1 MKKKISKTLSILLP
15 ILLGVFL
22 TVYTYNSF
30 TPEQLEEMKSYF
42 RNADYTYIAIA
53 MFFGLISHG
62 ARAYRW
68 KYMLEHMGY
77 TSPFKNNFMA
87 VWVAYFMNM
96 TIPRSGEVSRALVL
110 KKYEDIPFDKAFGS
124 IIAER
129 VVDLI
134 LLLLF
139 IGAAIILQFD
149 VLGLYLSDLFKDVPV
164 EKMLIYGAIS
174 ILLFIASILLFIY
187 SKSKWILMIKVKISG
202 LTEGVLSI
210 WKMKTKWPFFFYTAV
225 IWVAYVLTF
234 YAAIFALEE
243 TSGISFG
250 VVVTAFVIGSL
261 AISFS
266 NGGFGVF
273 PVAIAGILALYG
285 ISKEAGTA
293 FGWII
298 WTSQT
303 VMIIVLGGLSFL
315 LLPILNRKK

>member
-1 MKKKISKTLSILLP
+1 LRKKISKTLSILLP

-22 TVYTYNSF
+22 TIYTYNSF

-42 RNADYTYIAIA
+42 RNADYTYIFIA
-53 MFFGLISHG
+53 LIFGFISHA

-68 KYMLEHMGY
+68 KFMLEHMGY
-77 TSPFKNNFMA
+77 HSPFKNNFMA

-129 VVDLI
+129 VIDFI
-134 LLLLF
+134 ILLLF
-139 IGAAIILQFD
+139 IATAVLLQFD
-149 VLGLYLSDLFKDVPV
+149 VLKTFLLNTIPV
-164 EKMLIYGAIS
+164 EKLLVYGIVAFVVFLS
-174 ILLFIASILLFIY
+174 AILLFIY
-187 SKSKWILMIKVKISG
+187 SKSKWILMIKGKISG
-202 LTEGVLSI
+202 LTEGLFSV
-210 WKMKTKWPFFFYTAV
+210 WKMEKKWPFLFYTAI
-225 IWVAYVLTF
+225 IWLAYVLTF
-234 YAAIFALEE
+234 YTAIFALEE

-273 PVAIAGILALYG
+273 PVLIAGILALYG
-285 ISKEAGTA
+285 VSKEAGTA

-303 VMIIVLGGLSFL
+303 VQIIILGGLSFL

>member
-1 MKKKISKTLSILLP
+1 LKKKISKTLSILLP

-22 TVYTYNSF
+22 TIYTYNSF

-42 RNADYTYIAIA
+42 RNADYTYILIA
-53 MFFGLISHG
+53 LVFGFISHA

-68 KYMLEHMGY
+68 RFMLEHMGY
-77 TSPFKNNFMA
+77 HSPFKNNFMA
-87 VWVAYFMNM
+87 VWIAYFMNM

-129 VVDLI
+129 VVDFI
-134 LLLLF
+134 ILLLF
-139 IGAAIILQFD
+139 IAAAVLLQFD
-149 VLGLYLSDLFKDVPV
+149 VLKTFLLNTIPV
-164 EKMLIYGAIS
+164 EKLLVYGIVAFVIF
-174 ILLFIASILLFIY
+174 LTAILLFIY
-187 SKSKWILMIKVKISG
+187 SKSKWILMIKGKISG
-202 LTEGVLSI
+202 LTEGLLSV
-210 WKMKTKWPFFFYTAV
+210 WRMEKKWSFLFYTAI
-225 IWVAYVLTF
+225 IWLGYVLTF
-234 YAAIFALEE
+234 YTAIFALDE

-273 PVAIAGILALYG
+273 PVLIAGILALYG
-285 ISKEAGTA
+285 IPKEAGTA

-303 VMIIVLGGLSFL
+303 VQIIILGGLSFL

>member
-22 TVYTYNSF
+22 TIYAYNSF
-30 TPEQLEEMKSYF
+30 TPEQLVKMKSYF
-42 RNADYTYIAIA
+42 KNADYTYIFLALI
-53 MFFGLISHG
+53 FGLVSHS

-77 TSPFKNNFMA
+77 NSPFRNNFMA
-87 VWVAYFMNM
+87 VWISYFMNM

-110 KKYEDIPFDKAFGS
+110 KKYENVPFDKAFGS

-129 VVDLI
+129 VIDFI
-134 LLLLF
+134 ILLLF
-139 IGAAIILQFD
+139 IATAVLLQFE
-149 VLGLYLSDLFKDVPV
+149 VLKTFLLDKIPF
-164 EKMLIYGAIS
+164 EKIVIYGIVSFVVFLSAV
-174 ILLFIASILLFIY
+174 LLFVY
-187 SKSKWILMIKVKISG
+187 SKSKWILMIKSKISG
-202 LTEGVLSI
+202 LTEGVLSV
-210 WKMKTKWPFFFYTAV
+210 WRMKKKWPFLFYTIV
-225 IWVAYVLTF
+225 IWVSYVLTF
-234 YAAIFALEE
+234 YIAIFALKE
-243 TSGISFG
+243 TSNISFG
-250 VVVTAFVIGSL
+250 VVVTAFVVGSL

-273 PVAIAGILALYG
+273 PFVIKEILELYG
-285 ISKEAGTA
+285 VPQEAGTA

-303 VMIIVLGGLSFL
+303 IMIVVLGGLSFL

>member
-22 TVYTYNSF
+22 TIYAYNSF
-30 TPEQLEEMKSYF
+30 TPAQLEEMKSYF
-42 RNADYTYIAIA
+42 RNADYTYVFIALI
-53 MFFGLISHG
+53 FGLISHS

-77 TSPFKNNFMA
+77 NSPFKNNFMA
-87 VWVAYFMNM
+87 VWISYFMNM

-110 KKYEDIPFDKAFGS
+110 KKYENVPFDKAFGS

-134 LLLLF
+134 ILLLF
-139 IGAAIILQFD
+139 IGAAVLLQFE
-149 VLGLYLSDLFKDVPV
+149 VLKTFLLDKIPF
-164 EKMLIYGAIS
+164 EKLVIYGIIS
-174 ILLFIASILLFIY
+174 LAVFLCAVLLFVY
-187 SKSKWILMIKVKISG
+187 SKSKWILMIKSKVSG
-202 LTEGVLSI
+202 LTEGVLSV
-210 WKMKTKWPFFFYTAV
+210 WRMEKKWPFLFYTAV
-225 IWVAYVLTF
+225 IWVCYVLTF
-234 YAAIFALEE
+234 YYATFVLEE
-243 TSGISFG
+243 TSNISFG

-273 PVAIAGILALYG
+273 PVVVAGILALYG
-285 ISKEAGTA
+285 VPKEAGTA

-303 VMIIVLGGLSFL
+303 IQIIVLGGLSFL
-315 LLPILNRKK
+315 LLPILNRKKQ

>member
-1 MKKKISKTLSILLP
+1 LKKKISKTLSILLP

-22 TVYTYNSF
+22 TIYAYNSF

-42 RNADYTYIAIA
+42 RNADYTYVGIALL
-53 MFFGLISHG
+53 FGLISHS

-68 KYMLEHMGY
+68 KFMLEQMGY
-77 TSPFKNNFMA
+77 NSPFKNNFMA
-87 VWVAYFMNM
+87 VWISYFMNM

-110 KKYEDIPFDKAFGS
+110 KKYEDVPFDKAFGS

-134 LLLLF
+134 ILLIF
-139 IGAAIILQFD
+139 IGVAVLLQFD
-149 VLGLYLSDLFKDVPV
+149 VLQTFLLDKIPFDKL
-164 EKMLIYGAIS
+164 LLYGAVS
-174 ILLFIASILLFIY
+174 LALFLAAILLFVY
-187 SKSKWILMIKVKISG
+187 SKSKWILMIKSKISG

-210 WKMKTKWPFFFYTAV
+210 WKMEKKWAFLFHTIV
-225 IWVAYVLTF
+225 IWVCYVLTF
-234 YAAIFALEE
+234 YAATFALQE
-243 TSGISFG
+243 TSDISFG
-250 VVVTAFVIGSL
+250 VVVTAFVVGSL

-273 PVAIAGILALYG
+273 PVVVAGILALYG
-285 ISKEAGTA
+285 VSKEAGTA

-303 VMIIVLGGLSFL
+303 VQIIILGGLSFL

>member
-22 TVYTYNSF
+22 TIYTYNSF

-42 RNADYTYIAIA
+42 RNADYTYIFIA
-53 MFFGLISHG
+53 LIFGFISHA

-68 KYMLEHMGY
+68 RFMLEHMGY
-77 TSPFKNNFMA
+77 HSPFKNNFMA
-87 VWVAYFMNM
+87 VWIAYFMNM

-129 VVDLI
+129 VVDFI
-134 LLLLF
+134 ILLLF
-139 IGAAIILQFD
+139 IATAVLLQFD
-149 VLGLYLSDLFKDVPV
+149 VLKNFLLNTIPIEKLLVYGIVAFVIFLS
-164 EKMLIYGAIS
+164 A
-174 ILLFIASILLFIY
+174 ILLFIY
-187 SKSKWILMIKVKISG
+187 SKSKWILMIKGKISG
-202 LTEGVLSI
+202 LTEGLLSV
-210 WKMKTKWPFFFYTAV
+210 WRMEKKWPFLFYTAI
-225 IWVAYVLTF
+225 IWLAYVLTF
-234 YAAIFALEE
+234 YTAIFVLEE
-243 TSGISFG
+243 TSNISFG
-250 VVVTAFVIGSL
+250 VIVTAFVIGSL

-273 PVAIAGILALYG
+273 PVVIAGILALYG
-285 ISKEAGTA
+285 IPKEAGTA

-303 VMIIVLGGLSFL
+303 VQIIILGGLSFL

>member
-1 MKKKISKTLSILLP
+1 MTI
-15 ILLGVFL
+15 
-22 TVYTYNSF
+22 YAYNSF

-42 RNADYTYIAIA
+42 KNADYTYIYIA
-53 MFFGLISHG
+53 LIFGFISHA

-68 KYMLEHMGY
+68 KFMLEHMGY
-77 TSPFKNNFMA
+77 HSPFKNNFMA
-87 VWVAYFMNM
+87 VWIAYFMNM

-129 VVDLI
+129 VVDFI
-134 LLLLF
+134 ILLLF
-139 IGAAIILQFD
+139 IATAVLLQFE
-149 VLGLYLSDLFKDVPV
+149 VLKTFLLNTIPV
-164 EKMLIYGAIS
+164 EKLLIYGIVAFVIFLS
-174 ILLFIASILLFIY
+174 AILLFIY
-187 SKSKWILMIKVKISG
+187 SKSKWILMIKGKISG
-202 LTEGVLSI
+202 LTEGVLSV
-210 WKMKTKWPFFFYTAV
+210 WRMEKKWSFLFYTAI
-225 IWVAYVLTF
+225 IWIGYVLTF
-234 YAAIFALEE
+234 YTAIFALKE
-243 TSGISFG
+243 TSDISFG

-273 PVAIAGILALYG
+273 PVLIAGILALYG
-285 ISKEAGTA
+285 VPKEAGTA

-303 VMIIVLGGLSFL
+303 VQIIILGGLSFL

>member
-1 MKKKISKTLSILLP
+1 
-15 ILLGVFL
+15 
-22 TVYTYNSF
+22 
-30 TPEQLEEMKSYF
+30 
-42 RNADYTYIAIA
+42 
-53 MFFGLISHG
+53 
-62 ARAYRW
+62 
-68 KYMLEHMGY
+68 MLEHMGY
-77 TSPFKNNFMA
+77 SSPFKNNFMA

-139 IGAAIILQFD
+139 IGVAILLQFD
-149 VLGLYLSDLFKDVPV
+149 VLGMYLSDLFKDVSFG
-164 EKMLIYGAIS
+164 KLLLYGLVSLALFIGS
-174 ILLFIASILLFIY
+174 ILLFMY
-187 SKSKWILMIKVKISG
+187 SKSKWILMIKGKISG

-210 WKMKTKWPFFFYTAV
+210 WRMKTKWPFFFYTAV

-234 YAAIFALEE
+234 YAAIFALKE

-303 VMIIVLGGLSFL
+303 VMIIVFGGLSFL

>member
-1 MKKKISKTLSILLP
+1 MKKKISKALSILLP

-22 TVYTYNSF
+22 TIYAYNSF
-30 TPEQLEEMKSYF
+30 TPEQLEEIKSYF
-42 RNADYTYIAIA
+42 RNADYTYILIA
-53 MFFGLISHG
+53 LVFGFISHA

-68 KYMLEHMGY
+68 RFMLEHMGY
-77 TSPFKNNFMA
+77 HSPFKNNFMA
-87 VWVAYFMNM
+87 VWIAYFMNM

-129 VVDLI
+129 VVDFI
-134 LLLLF
+134 ILLLF
-139 IGAAIILQFD
+139 IATAVLLQFD
-149 VLGLYLSDLFKDVPV
+149 VLKTFLLHTIPAEKLLVYGIVAFVIFLS
-164 EKMLIYGAIS
+164 A
-174 ILLFIASILLFIY
+174 ILLFIY
-187 SKSKWILMIKVKISG
+187 SKSKWILMIKGKISG
-202 LTEGVLSI
+202 LTEGLLSV
-210 WKMKTKWPFFFYTAV
+210 WRMEKKWSFLFYTAI
-225 IWVAYVLTF
+225 IWLGYVLTF
-234 YAAIFALEE
+234 YTAIFALDE

-273 PVAIAGILALYG
+273 PALISKILALYG
-285 ISKEAGTA
+285 ISEEAGTA

-303 VMIIVLGGLSFL
+303 VQIIILGGLSFL

>member
-22 TVYTYNSF
+22 TIYTYNSF

-42 RNADYTYIAIA
+42 RNADYTYIFIA
-53 MFFGLISHG
+53 LIFGFISHA

-68 KYMLEHMGY
+68 RFMLEHMGY
-77 TSPFKNNFMA
+77 HSPFKNNFMA
-87 VWVAYFMNM
+87 VWIAYFMNM

-129 VVDLI
+129 VVDFI
-134 LLLLF
+134 ILLLF
-139 IGAAIILQFD
+139 IATAVLLQFD
-149 VLGLYLSDLFKDVPV
+149 VLKTFLLNTIPIEKLLVYGIVAFVIFLS
-164 EKMLIYGAIS
+164 A
-174 ILLFIASILLFIY
+174 ILLFIY
-187 SKSKWILMIKVKISG
+187 SKSKWILMIKGKISG
-202 LTEGVLSI
+202 LTEGLLSV
-210 WKMKTKWPFFFYTAV
+210 WRMEKKWPFLFYTAI
-225 IWVAYVLTF
+225 IWLAYVLTF
-234 YAAIFALEE
+234 YTAIFVLEE
-243 TSGISFG
+243 TSNISFG
-250 VVVTAFVIGSL
+250 VIVTAFVIGSL

-273 PVAIAGILALYG
+273 PVVIAGILALYG
-285 ISKEAGTA
+285 IPKEAGTA

-303 VMIIVLGGLSFL
+303 VQIIILGGLSFL

>member
-1 MKKKISKTLSILLP
+1 MKKKISKVLSISLP

-22 TVYTYNSF
+22 IVYFYNKLKPQELRDIEAS
-30 TPEQLEEMKSYF
+30 F
-42 RNADYTYIAIA
+42 RNADYTYIFIA
-53 MFFGLISHG
+53 LIFGFISHA

-68 KYMLEHMGY
+68 KYMLEQMGY

-87 VWVAYFMNM
+87 VWIAYFMNM

-129 VVDLI
+129 VVDFII
-134 LLLLF
+134 LLAF
-139 IGAAIILQFD
+139 ITTAVLLQFD
-149 VLGLYLSDLFKDVPV
+149 VLKTYLSKTIPI
-164 EKMLIYGAIS
+164 EKLLIYGVVATSVFITS
-174 ILLFIASILLFIY
+174 ILIFIY
-187 SKSKWILMIKVKISG
+187 SKSKWILMIKGKISG
-202 LTEGVLSI
+202 LTEGLLSI
-210 WKMKTKWPFFFYTAV
+210 WKMDKKWSFIFYTAV
-225 IWVAYVLTF
+225 IWISYVLTF
-234 YAAIFALEE
+234 YSAIFSLPE
-243 TSGISFG
+243 TSNITLG

-273 PVAIAGILALYG
+273 PVAIAKVLELYG
-285 ISKEAGTA
+285 VSFSTGFA

-303 VMIIVLGGLSFL
+303 VQIFILGGFSFL
-315 LLPILNRKK
+315 LLPILNRKKQ

>member
-22 TVYTYNSF
+22 TIYAYNSF

-42 RNADYTYIAIA
+42 RNADYTYVGIALL
-53 MFFGLISHG
+53 FGLISHS

-68 KYMLEHMGY
+68 KFMLEQMGY
-77 TSPFKNNFMA
+77 NSPFKNNFMA
-87 VWVAYFMNM
+87 VWISYFMNM

-110 KKYEDIPFDKAFGS
+110 KKYEDVPFDKAFGS

-134 LLLLF
+134 ILLIF
-139 IGAAIILQFD
+139 IGVAVLLQFD
-149 VLGLYLSDLFKDVPV
+149 VLQTFLLDKIPFDKL
-164 EKMLIYGAIS
+164 LLYGAVS
-174 ILLFIASILLFIY
+174 LALFLAAILLFVY
-187 SKSKWILMIKVKISG
+187 SKSKWILMIKSKISG

-210 WKMKTKWPFFFYTAV
+210 WKMEKKWAFLFHTIV
-225 IWVAYVLTF
+225 IWVCYVLTF
-234 YAAIFALEE
+234 YAATFALQE
-243 TSGISFG
+243 TSDISFG
-250 VVVTAFVIGSL
+250 VVVTAFVVGSL

-273 PVAIAGILALYG
+273 PVVVAGILALYG
-285 ISKEAGTA
+285 VSKEAGTA

-303 VMIIVLGGLSFL
+303 VQIIILGGLSFL

>member
-22 TVYTYNSF
+22 TIYTYNSF

-42 RNADYTYIAIA
+42 RNADYTYIFIA
-53 MFFGLISHG
+53 LIFGFISHA

-68 KYMLEHMGY
+68 KFMLEHMGY
-77 TSPFKNNFMA
+77 NSPFKNNFMA
-87 VWVAYFMNM
+87 VWIAYFMNM

-129 VVDLI
+129 VVDFI
-134 LLLLF
+134 ILLLF
-139 IGAAIILQFD
+139 IATAILLQFE
-149 VLGLYLSDLFKDVPV
+149 VLKTFLLNTIPV
-164 EKMLIYGAIS
+164 EKLLVYGIVAFI
-174 ILLFIASILLFIY
+174 IFIAAVLLFVY
-187 SKSKWILMIKVKISG
+187 SKSKWILMIKGKISG
-202 LTEGVLSI
+202 LIEGLLSV
-210 WKMKTKWPFFFYTAV
+210 WRMDKKWPFIFYTAI
-225 IWVAYVLTF
+225 IWIGYVLTF
-234 YAAIFALEE
+234 YTAIFALEE
-243 TSGISFG
+243 TSTIGFG

-261 AISFS
+261 AITFS

-273 PVAIAGILALYG
+273 PVLIAGILALYG
-285 ISKEAGTA
+285 IPKEAGTA

-303 VMIIVLGGLSFL
+303 VQIIILGGLSFL

>member
-42 RNADYTYIAIA
+42 KSADYTYIFIA
-53 MFFGLISHG
+53 LIFGLISHS

-68 KYMLEHMGY
+68 KFMLEQMGY
-77 TSPFKNNFMA
+77 NSPFKNNFMA
-87 VWVAYFMNM
+87 VWIGYFMNM

-110 KKYEDIPFDKAFGS
+110 KKYENIPFDKAFGS

-129 VVDLI
+129 VVDFI
-134 LLLLF
+134 ILLLF
-139 IGAAIILQFD
+139 IATAVLLQFD
-149 VLGLYLSDLFKDVPV
+149 VLKTFLLDKIPFEKLVLYGIVSLAVFL
-164 EKMLIYGAIS
+164 GAV
-174 ILLFIASILLFIY
+174 LLFVY
-187 SKSKWILMIKVKISG
+187 SKSKWILMIKSKISG

-210 WKMKTKWPFFFYTAV
+210 WRMEKKWAFLFHTIV
-225 IWVAYVLTF
+225 IWVSYVLTF
-234 YAAIFALEE
+234 YFAIFALKE
-243 TSGISFG
+243 TSDISFG
-250 VVVTAFVIGSL
+250 VVVTAFVVGSL

-273 PVAIAGILALYG
+273 PVVVAGILALYG
-285 ISKEAGTA
+285 VSKEAGTA

-303 VMIIVLGGLSFL
+303 VQIIVIGGLSFL

>member
-1 MKKKISKTLSILLP
+1 MLP

-22 TVYTYNSF
+22 TIYAYNSF

-42 RNADYTYIAIA
+42 RNADYTYVGIALL
-53 MFFGLISHG
+53 FGLISHS

-68 KYMLEHMGY
+68 KFMLEQMGY
-77 TSPFKNNFMA
+77 NSPFKNNFMA
-87 VWVAYFMNM
+87 VWISYFMNM

-110 KKYEDIPFDKAFGS
+110 KKYENVPFDKAFGS

-134 LLLLF
+134 ILLIF
-139 IGAAIILQFD
+139 IGVAVLLQFD
-149 VLGLYLSDLFKDVPV
+149 VLQTFLLDKIPFDKL
-164 EKMLIYGAIS
+164 LLYGAVS
-174 ILLFIASILLFIY
+174 LVLFLAAILLFVY
-187 SKSKWILMIKVKISG
+187 SKSKWILMIKSKISG

-210 WKMKTKWPFFFYTAV
+210 WKMEKKWAFLFHTIV
-225 IWVAYVLTF
+225 IWVCYVLTF
-234 YAAIFALEE
+234 YAATFALKE
-243 TSGISFG
+243 TSDISFG
-250 VVVTAFVIGSL
+250 VVVTAFVLGSL

-273 PVAIAGILALYG
+273 PVVVAGILALYG
-285 ISKEAGTA
+285 VSKEAGTA

-303 VMIIVLGGLSFL
+303 VQIIILGGLSFL

>member
-22 TVYTYNSF
+22 TIYTYNSF

-42 RNADYTYIAIA
+42 RNAYYTYILIA
-53 MFFGLISHG
+53 LVFGFISHA

-68 KYMLEHMGY
+68 RYMLEHMGY
-77 TSPFKNNFMA
+77 HSPFKNNFMA
-87 VWVAYFMNM
+87 VWIAYFMNM

-129 VVDLI
+129 VVDFI
-134 LLLLF
+134 ILLLF
-139 IGAAIILQFD
+139 IATAVLLQFD
-149 VLGLYLSDLFKDVPV
+149 VLKTFLLNTIPV
-164 EKMLIYGAIS
+164 EKLLVYGIVAFVIF
-174 ILLFIASILLFIY
+174 LTAILLFIY
-187 SKSKWILMIKVKISG
+187 SKSKWILMIKGKISG
-202 LTEGVLSI
+202 LTEGLLSV
-210 WKMKTKWPFFFYTAV
+210 WRMEKKWSFLFYTAI
-225 IWVAYVLTF
+225 IWLGYVLTF
-234 YAAIFALEE
+234 YTAIFALDE

-273 PVAIAGILALYG
+273 PVLIAGILALYG
-285 ISKEAGTA
+285 IPKEAGTA

-303 VMIIVLGGLSFL
+303 VQIIILGGLSFL

>member
-1 MKKKISKTLSILLP
+1 MLP

-22 TVYTYNSF
+22 TIYAYNSF

-42 RNADYTYIAIA
+42 RNADYTYVGIALL
-53 MFFGLISHG
+53 FGLISHS

-68 KYMLEHMGY
+68 KFMLEQMGY
-77 TSPFKNNFMA
+77 NSPFKNNFMA
-87 VWVAYFMNM
+87 VWISYFMNM

-110 KKYEDIPFDKAFGS
+110 KKYEDVPFDKAFGS

-134 LLLLF
+134 ILLIF
-139 IGAAIILQFD
+139 IGVAVLLQFD
-149 VLGLYLSDLFKDVPV
+149 VLQTFLLDKIPFDKL
-164 EKMLIYGAIS
+164 LLYGAVS
-174 ILLFIASILLFIY
+174 LALFLAAILLFVY
-187 SKSKWILMIKVKISG
+187 SKSKWILMIKSKISG

-210 WKMKTKWPFFFYTAV
+210 WKMEKKWAFLFHTIV
-225 IWVAYVLTF
+225 IWVCYVLTF
-234 YAAIFALEE
+234 YAATFALQE
-243 TSGISFG
+243 TSDISFG
-250 VVVTAFVIGSL
+250 VVVTAFVVGSL

-273 PVAIAGILALYG
+273 PVVVAGILALYG
-285 ISKEAGTA
+285 VSKEAGTA

-303 VMIIVLGGLSFL
+303 VQIIILGGLSFL